1 VIGPETGDQKNIQA
15 TVRLVGESPAEVTV
29 VFDAAYR
36 LVELAG
42 GTGIAQTST
51 APVALL
57 RDADLARVPRQ
68 GDDLFVAGQLWTIA
82 EVQPDGQ
89 GGSLCRLEQ
98 P

>member
-1 VIGPETGDQKNIQA
+1 
-15 TVRLVGESPAEVTV
+15 
-29 VFDAAYR
+29 
-36 LVELAG
+36 
-42 GTGIAQTST
+42 
-51 APVALL
+51 VALL